1 MIIQYLEPLACGNA
15 ARLILKPAAGE
26 VRWRVLRKESGDFTG
41 HDDPAAFLVYDGDY
55 HSFTDSRLLVNGVTY
70 HYAAF
75 AKLANGE
82 WAAPHI
88 LPCVPEANFVDV
100 STDAQEFV
108 RERIDAAL
116 STMIARGQI
125 RISKPSIP
133 VLSIPFYNQGTE
145 LPVVTVLFD
154 QGGSSERAL
163 GEQVGPD
170 VMGDGAALEYQG
182 WFSRVTLEISLW
194 SLNAQERNT
203 LRRALEAAIATNLDV
218 FGDYGLD
225 LFEVQSVRDTEDTS
239 SMNSPIYQTIMQVSC
254 QVAVAVSEEFG
265 LIEDVV
271 VRGINMAGTDY
282 CG

>member
-1 MIIQYLEPLACGNA
+1 M
-15 ARLILKPAAGE
+15 
-26 VRWRVLRKESGDFTG
+26 LRRDSGDFTG
-41 HDDPAAFLVYDGDY
+41 PNDPVAFMVHDGSYA
-55 HSFTDSRLLVNGVTY
+55 SFTDSRLLVNGLTY
-70 HYAAF
+70 RYAAY
-75 AKLANGE
+75 AQMADGT
-82 WAAPHI
+82 WSAPHI
-88 LPCVPEANFVDV
+88 ASCVPAATFIDL

-108 RERIDAAL
+108 RERLDAAL
-116 STMIARGQI
+116 SAMISRGHI
-125 RISKPSIP
+125 RLSKPSIP

-154 QGGSSERAL
+154 HGGSSERAL

-170 VMGDGAALEYQG
+170 VLGSDAALEYQG